1 MSGNRQKIVGQF
13 IPRPVR
19 MMESPAYRAL
29 SLSGH
34 RVLARV
40 EVEHGA
46 HGGMD
51 NGSLPVTF
59 LDFENYGIDRHA
71 IGPAIRECVAL
82 GFLEVTERGRSGNG
96 DFRKPNKFRLTY
108 LIRRGIK
115 ASNEWQKIETEEQAK
130 ALALEARKVRPVA
143 ARSLRRHGGRAS
155 LAASSDRVSPRDI
168 ESGGETPTV
177 EGPHSSA
184 GNPHYKTATQW
195 GKPTPSEVV
204 NPHWVSKSGEVAA

>member
-1 MSGNRQKIVGQF
+1 MSASRMKIVGQF
-13 IPRPVR
+13 IPRPTR
-19 MMESPAYRAL
+19 MLDTPAYRAL

-40 EVEHGA
+40 EIEHGA

-51 NGSLPVTF
+51 NGALPVTF
-59 LDFENYGIDRHA
+59 LDFETYGIDRHS

-108 LIRRGIK
+108 IPRRGLK
-115 ASNEWQKIETEEQAK
+115 ASNEWEAIQTEEQAK
-130 ALALEARKVRPVA
+130 AIALAARKVRPVA

-155 LAASSDRVSPRDI
+155 LAAPSDPVPSRDI
-168 ESGGETPTV
+168 DSGGKTPTV
-177 EGPHSSA
+177 NEPCSSA
-184 GNPHYKTATQW
+184 VNPHCETSSQW
-195 GKPTPSEVV
+195 GKPTPVEVI

>member
-1 MSGNRQKIVGQF
+1 MSSSRMKIVGQF
-13 IPRPVR
+13 IPRPTR
-19 MMESPAYRAL
+19 MLDTPAYRAL

-40 EVEHGA
+40 EIEHGA

-59 LDFENYGIDRHA
+59 LDFETYGIDRHA

-108 LIRRGIK
+108 IPRRGIR
-115 ASNEWQKIETEEQAK
+115 ASNEWEVIQTEEQAK
-130 ALALEARKVRPVA
+130 AIALAARKACPGA
-143 ARSLRRHGGRAS
+143 ARSLRRHGGRAA
-155 LAASSDRVSPRDI
+155 LAAPSSPSPLRDI
-168 ESGGETPTV
+168 DSGGETPTV
-177 EGPHSSA
+177 IDPSSSG
-184 GNPHYKTATQW
+184 GNPHHEPALQW
-195 GKPTPSEVV
+195 GKPTLVEVI
-204 NPHWVSKSGEVAA
+204 NPHWVSKSGEAAA